1 MNLETLYNQYKEDW
15 MKEHI
20 DDVTM
25 TATMALYENTE
36 EAQNMTFDEY
46 VEKYGFDG
54 GQIYSSFEEFVN
66 EDLNQYTTWKDK
78 LELSESSTLYFDRLD
93 SGEPEPACTVML
105 EKDTNLAVIQYLGI
119 DKDDVVF
126 NLSDTQDSE
135 RFEAT
140 LEYYF
145 EEYDWG
151 FHTEDYSDIKDE
163 EHILYVIRPLA
174 ANDIIVVETSEALVA
189 DAFREIDQPVLNV
202 QLGLSDE
209 GLDNIFK
216 AIDFYNNENIKD
228 FDEYLESSYQTT
240 VEADILQDGSV
251 YLEVLIEKPDG
262 REYSE
267 LVPISLEEEKTIR
280 SEVNKQMMLIYDQT
294 VNEFINE
301 DIEYHKNLKK
311 EKSEKGVERD

>member
-1 MNLETLYNQYKEDW
+1 MSVNLEQLYEEYKKDW
-15 MKEHI
+15 ITEHI
-20 DDVTM
+20 DDITM

-36 EAQNMTFDEY
+36 EAQNMTFNEY
-46 VEKYGFDG
+46 VEEYGFDG
-54 GQIYSSFEEFVN
+54 GQIYSSFEEFIE
-66 EDLNQYTTWKDK
+66 EDLNEYTTWKDK

-93 SGEPEPACTVML
+93 TSSGEPEPACTVML

-126 NLSDTQDSE
+126 DLSDIQDSE

-151 FHTEDYSDIKDE
+151 FHTEDYSNIKNE
-163 EHILYVIRPLA
+163 EHIRPLA
-174 ANDIIVVETSEALVA
+174 VNDIIAVETSEALVA

-228 FDEYLESSYQTT
+228 FDEYLESSYQTA

-280 SEVNKQMMLIYDQT
+280 SEVNKQMMLTYDQT